1 MLEPQDK
8 RTDCLVSVAELED
21 RFLVGAY
28 WSLLLEQENYSDLVL
43 QK

>member
-8 RTDCLVSVAELED
+8 RTDCLISAAELKD
-21 RFLVGAY
+21 RSLAGGY
-28 WSLLLEQENYSDLVL
+28 WSLLLELGNDSDMVL

>member
-8 RTDCLVSVAELED
+8 GTDCLVSAAELKD
-21 RFLVGAY
+21 RSLAGAY
-28 WSLLLEQENYSDLVL
+28 WSLLLELENDSDLVL